1 MIRNKILLLPVL
13 LCTASVCAQTTY
25 TLDQC
30 RTMALEH
37 NVKIRNGALD
47 TRIADQSAK
56 EAFTRYFPQ
65 IAAAGTIFR
74 SSDPMLRAD
83 IALPDIPALAA
94 LGFPASMPFELMD
107 RGKAAGI
114 TAMLPLFAGGQI
126 VNGNKLARAGRE
138 ASACRQTLAENEVA
152 ATTERYFWQIVAL
165 NEKLRTIEAA
175 EAQLAEVYKNVSTAV
190 EAGISTRNDLLRVE
204 LQQQR
209 TASDRLRAENGLKA
223 AKLLLRHQ
231 TGIETRDFEVAF
243 DGFPAVEPP
252 DRYYLA
258 PEEGADRR
266 AEMRLLEA
274 QVEAARYRKRMALG
288 KNLPTVGIGAGY
300 VYHDFT
306 DKDTDFGMVFAS
318 VSLPI
323 SAWWGGSHALKRE
336 RLKQQ
341 QAENDRE
348 DARGMMLVEIESKWN
363 DLQEA
368 YSQILLSERSIASA
382 TENLRLNNDYF
393 RAGTV
398 PLTDLLDVQT
408 LLQQSRDLRTDACT
422 AYYEKLTA
430 YLQATGR

>member
-1 MIRNKILLLPVL
+1 M
-13 LCTASVCAQTTY
+13 
-25 TLDQC
+25 
-30 RTMALEH
+30 
-37 NVKIRNGALD
+37 
-47 TRIADQSAK
+47 
-56 EAFTRYFPQ
+56 
-65 IAAAGTIFR
+65 
-74 SSDPMLRAD
+74 
-83 IALPDIPALAA
+83 
-94 LGFPASMPFELMD
+94 
-107 RGKAAGI
+107 
-114 TAMLPLFAGGQI
+114 
-126 VNGNKLARAGRE
+126 
-138 ASACRQTLAENEVA
+138 
-152 ATTERYFWQIVAL
+152 
-165 NEKLRTIEAA
+165 
-175 EAQLAEVYKNVSTAV
+175 
-190 EAGISTRNDLLRVE
+190 
-204 LQQQR
+204 
-209 TASDRLRAENGLKA
+209 
-223 AKLLLRHQ
+223 
-231 TGIETRDFEVAF
+231 
-243 DGFPAVEPP
+243 EPP
-252 DRYYLA
+252 DRYYLS

-398 PLTDLLDVQT
+398 PLTDLLDAQT

-422 AYYEKLTA
+422 AYYENSRPIFRPRVVDPEKHLGKGEP
-430 YLQATGR
+430 QAG

>member
-1 MIRNKILLLPVL
+1 
-13 LCTASVCAQTTY
+13 
-25 TLDQC
+25 
-30 RTMALEH
+30 
-37 NVKIRNGALD
+37 
-47 TRIADQSAK
+47 
-56 EAFTRYFPQ
+56 
-65 IAAAGTIFR
+65 
-74 SSDPMLRAD
+74 
-83 IALPDIPALAA
+83 
-94 LGFPASMPFELMD
+94 MPFELMD

-138 ASACRQTLAENEVA
+138 ASACRQTLTENEVA

-209 TASDRLRAENGLKA
+209 TASDRLRVENGLKA

-231 TGIETRDFEVAF
+231 TGIETRLRVAF

-252 DRYYLA
+252 DRYYLS

-398 PLTDLLDVQT
+398 RSPTCST
-408 LLQQSRDLRTDACT
+408 RRPSCNRAAICAPTPARPTTKNSRPIFRPRVVDP
-422 AYYEKLTA
+422 EKHLGKGEP
-430 YLQATGR
+430 QAG

>member
-1 MIRNKILLLPVL
+1 MKRNNLLLLTAL
-13 LCTASVCAQTTY
+13 LCAASASAQTY

-47 TRIADQSAK
+47 IRIADQSAK

-65 IAAAGTIFR
+65 ITAAGTIFR

-83 IALPDIPALAA
+83 IALPNIPALGA

-107 RGKAAGI
+107 KGKAAGV

-126 VNGNKLARAGRE
+126 VNGNKLARVGRE
-138 ASACRQTLAENEVA
+138 ASACRMILTENEVA
-152 ATTERYFWQIVAL
+152 AATEQYFWQIVAL
-165 NEKLRTIEAA
+165 KEKLRTIEAV
-175 EAQLAEVYKNVSTAV
+175 EAQLAEVYKSVKTAV
-190 EAGISTRNDLLRVE
+190 DAGISTRNDLLRVE

-209 TASDRLRAENGLKA
+209 TASDRLRVENGLKVT
-223 AKLLLRHQ
+223 KLLLRHQ
-231 TGIETRDFEVAF
+231 TGIESRDFEIAF

-252 DRYYLA
+252 ERYYLS

-266 AEMRLLEA
+266 AETRLLDA

-288 KNLPTVGIGAGY
+288 QNLPTVGVGAGY
-300 VYHDFT
+300 LYHDLT
-306 DKDTDFGMVFAS
+306 AKDTDFGMVFAS

-348 DARGMMLVEIESKWN
+348 DAHGMMIVEIESKWN
-363 DLQEA
+363 DLLEA
-368 YSQILLSERSIASA
+368 YSRILLSERSIASA
-382 TENLRLNNDYF
+382 TENLRLNDDYF

-398 PLTDLLDVQT
+398 SLTDLLDAQT

-422 AYYEKLTA
+422 AYYDKLTA

>member
-1 MIRNKILLLPVL
+1 
-13 LCTASVCAQTTY
+13 
-25 TLDQC
+25 
-30 RTMALEH
+30 
-37 NVKIRNGALD
+37 
-47 TRIADQSAK
+47 
-56 EAFTRYFPQ
+56 
-65 IAAAGTIFR
+65 
-74 SSDPMLRAD
+74 
-83 IALPDIPALAA
+83 
-94 LGFPASMPFELMD
+94 
-107 RGKAAGI
+107 
-114 TAMLPLFAGGQI
+114 
-126 VNGNKLARAGRE
+126 
-138 ASACRQTLAENEVA
+138 
-152 ATTERYFWQIVAL
+152 
-165 NEKLRTIEAA
+165 
-175 EAQLAEVYKNVSTAV
+175 
-190 EAGISTRNDLLRVE
+190 
-204 LQQQR
+204 
-209 TASDRLRAENGLKA
+209 
-223 AKLLLRHQ
+223 
-231 TGIETRDFEVAF
+231 
-243 DGFPAVEPP
+243 
-252 DRYYLA
+252 
-258 PEEGADRR
+258 
-266 AEMRLLEA
+266 MRLLEA

-398 PLTDLLDVQT
+398 PLTDLLDAQT

>member
-231 TGIETRDFEVAF
+231 TGI
-243 DGFPAVEPP
+243 
-252 DRYYLA
+252 
-258 PEEGADRR
+258 
-266 AEMRLLEA
+266 
-274 QVEAARYRKRMALG
+274 
-288 KNLPTVGIGAGY
+288 
-300 VYHDFT
+300 
-306 DKDTDFGMVFAS
+306 
-318 VSLPI
+318 
-323 SAWWGGSHALKRE
+323 
-336 RLKQQ
+336 
-341 QAENDRE
+341 
-348 DARGMMLVEIESKWN
+348 
-363 DLQEA
+363 
-368 YSQILLSERSIASA
+368 
-382 TENLRLNNDYF
+382 
-393 RAGTV
+393 
-398 PLTDLLDVQT
+398 
-408 LLQQSRDLRTDACT
+408 
-422 AYYEKLTA
+422 
-430 YLQATGR
+430 